1 MSRFLLLL
9 GIGLAWGTAAFPQA
23 PPPAPLTISFDDA
36 LKRAQANSLEILSA
50 DVSAKLALEDRVQA
64 KAGLLP
70 SVNWLNQFI
79 YTQPNGSDTGVY
91 IASNGP
97 HEYTNQAVVHGEI
110 FSPAKRAGYRMS
122 QAAEA
127 AARAKVEIAARGL
140 AVTVVEGYYGLVSAG
155 RKQAGA
161 LSSLTEAE
169 RFLGIS
175 QKQEAGGEVAHADVV
190 KAQIQA
196 QLRRREL
203 QEAQLA
209 IEKARIGLAV
219 LIFPDY
225 RQDFAV
231 VDDLDTIPS
240 LPPFQQIQDL
250 AGKSNPEIR
259 AAQETIRQQT
269 FGVKAARG
277 EMLPTLSF
285 DYLYGINARQY
296 AIHNSEQLRNLGSSV
311 QAELSVPVWNWGTG
325 RSKIRQAELRLQ
337 QANAELTYTQRRLL
351 GQLNTF
357 YREADAAAA
366 QHASLRSSVDLAAE
380 SVRLTLLGYE
390 AGEATA
396 LEVVDAQATQVEAR
410 NAADEGLLRYRLAL
424 ANLQT
429 LTGTF

>member
-1 MSRFLLLL
+1 
-9 GIGLAWGTAAFPQA
+9 
-23 PPPAPLTISFDDA
+23 
-36 LKRAQANSLEILSA
+36 
-50 DVSAKLALEDRVQA
+50 
-64 KAGLLP
+64 
-70 SVNWLNQFI
+70 
-79 YTQPNGSDTGVY
+79 
-91 IASNGP
+91 
-97 HEYTNQAVVHGEI
+97 
-110 FSPAKRAGYRMS
+110 MS

-140 AVTVVEGYYGLVSAG
+140 AVTVVESYYGLVAAG
-155 RKQAGA
+155 RKQTGA
-161 LSSLTEAE
+161 QRSLSEAE
-169 RFLGIS
+169 RFLGIT

-190 KAQIQA
+190 KAQIQL

-203 QEAQLA
+203 QEAQLD

-231 VDDLDTIPS
+231 VDDLDTVPS

-259 AAQETIRQQT
+259 AAQETIRQET

-285 DYLYGINARQY
+285 DYFYGIDARQY

-311 QAELSVPVWNWGTG
+311 QAEVSVPVWNWGTG

-337 QANAELTYTQRRLL
+337 QAKTELTFTQRRLL
-351 GQLNTF
+351 AQLNTF

>member
-9 GIGLAWGTAAFPQA
+9 GIGLAWGSAAFPQA
-23 PPPAPLTISFDDA
+23 PPAAPLTISFDDA
-36 LKRAQANSLEILSA
+36 LKRARANSLEILSA

-79 YTQPNGSDTGVY
+79 YTQPNGSDSGAF
-91 IASNGP
+91 IAANGP

-110 FSPAKRAGYRMS
+110 YSPAKLAGYRMS

-127 AARAKVEIAARGL
+127 AARAKVEIAVRGL
-140 AVTVVEGYYGLVSAG
+140 AATVVESYYGLVAAG
-155 RKQAGA
+155 RKQTGA
-161 LSSLTEAE
+161 QRSLSEAE
-169 RFLGIS
+169 RFLGIT

-190 KAQIQA
+190 KAQIQL

-203 QEAQLA
+203 QEAQLE

-219 LIFPDY
+219 LLFTDF

-240 LPPFQQIQDL
+240 LPPFQQVQDL

-259 AAQETIRQQT
+259 AAQETIRQET

-285 DYLYGINARQY
+285 DYIYGLNARQY
-296 AIHNSEQLRNLGSSV
+296 ALHNSEQMGNLGSSV
-311 QAELSVPVWNWGTG
+311 LAELSVPVWNWGAG
-325 RSKIRQAELRLQ
+325 RSKIRQAQLRLQ
-337 QANAELTYTQRRLL
+337 QANAELTFTQRRLL
-351 GQLNTF
+351 GQLSTF